1 MVSWQEA
8 ALKAA
13 AAAAKAGTVAAPPSP
28 NAQFGA
34 AAPGFRPVAM
44 LPMPVVLPP
53 AVQKQ
58 ALAAMQ
64 AHAARLQAA
73 GEALNWPRREVRAL
87 VDAFGFIQ
95 QLRLASPREPGGGA
109 NQIAPASLNEL
120 ERAFLKE
127 SFRQARRL
135 QQKLQVRYQL

>member
-1 MVSWQEA
+1 MA
-8 ALKAA
+8 ANALRGGPPLGVLRDFSVDRETGLIDLKRDGSRVFVDAA
-13 AAAAKAGTVAAPPSP
+13 
-28 NAQFGA
+28 
-34 AAPGFRPVAM
+34 RIY
-44 LPMPVVLPP
+44 
-53 AVQKQ
+53 
-58 ALAAMQ
+58 ALALGVAET
-64 AHAARLQAA
+64 ATVGRLQAA
-73 GEALNWPRREVRAL
+73 GEALSWPRREVRAL